1 MKIKTQ
7 LVPVLTRL
15 LARTSLGVLAGMG
28 VASCLLPQPSL
39 AQSAYPSSS
48 DNLNEGNNNPF
59 SSRYDDSGFS
69 PLDMIHRAQLGTL
82 RSFDEF
88 NSEQS
93 ESLNNAADEFRRQQI
108 ERLRQQNQVSPVQQV
123 TTPPAN
129 N

>member
-1 MKIKTQ
+1 
-7 LVPVLTRL
+7 
-15 LARTSLGVLAGMG
+15 MG